1 MINTAKVE
9 KSLFGKGYYENKEHL
24 FAQILLER
32 SEEIRDLTLEQLQT
46 KIKVNFGV
54 AALAILQDLFHEM
67 DISYFIEH
75 NEIKSLFELSNYAKL
90 GYGDHQIRRR
100 LLTDLGINY
109 YCAVK
114 KSESSTQVNLE
125 LLVYVCDAI
134 AFLSKNKIQ
143 FVEDFGALFPVAEAQ
158 GTNESELDTG
168 KYDLVK
174 RVRLQTGQTTSL
186 FDLPERKTL
195 RVREFS
201 AELQDAAYHD
211 LTAGSY
217 KAPIPGFKSRRCVG
231 GPPNLGESVYWD
243 SFFWLRP
250 GSWLRKNLQYTTVII

>member
-1 MINTAKVE
+1 MINTAKAE

-24 FAQILLER
+24 FARILLER

-46 KIKVNFGV
+46 KIKANFGI

-100 LLTDLGINY
+100 LLADLGINY

-114 KSESSTQVNLE
+114 NSENSTQINLE

-143 FVEDFGALFPVAEAQ
+143 FVEDFGALFPMADAQ
-158 GTNESELDTG
+158 GTNDSELDTG
-168 KYDLVK
+168 KYDLIK
-174 RVRLQTGQTTSL
+174 RVRFQTGQTTSTERN
-186 FDLPERKTL
+186 DRKTL

-201 AELQDAAYHD
+201 VGLQDAAYHD

-217 KAPIPGFKSRRCVG
+217 KAPIPGLKSGRYVG
-231 GPPNLGESVYWD
+231 GQPNLGESVYWD
-243 SFFWLRP
+243 SFFWLCP
-250 GSWLRKNLQYTTVII
+250 GSWLRKNLHYITIII